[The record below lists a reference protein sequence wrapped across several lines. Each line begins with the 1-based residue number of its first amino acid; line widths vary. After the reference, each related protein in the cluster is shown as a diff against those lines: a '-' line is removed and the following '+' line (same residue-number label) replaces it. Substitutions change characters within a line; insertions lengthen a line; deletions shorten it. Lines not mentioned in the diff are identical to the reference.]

1 MYVHFAHLTCD
12 LLNSKKSS
20 TFALDFVPEARH
32 PGTLPGCFFRP
43 KNGTLLN
50 IFIYIIMQT
59 IQQQWAQC
67 QTILADNLTSS
78 AYRTWFAPIVPLQ
91 FAEGVLVLQVKS
103 QFVAEY
109 IEQNYLP
116 LLSAAIIR
124 VFGQGTKLEYRVLI
138 DSTSGAGTML
148 PSAGTPAG
156 VQPMPIGNAAQNAAF
171 DSQLNNLYTFDS
183 FIAGEPNKLA
193 RTAGLAIAKQPGY
206 TAFNPL
212 FVYGGSGVGKT
223 HLVNAIGN
231 QVRTMDPQARVIYVS
246 ANTFKLQ
253 YQDATKNNKIP
264 DFLNFYQSVDVLIMD
279 DIQYFAGL
287 KGTQDTF
294 FHIFNYLQQSRK
306 QLILTSDRP
315 PVELKDIEE
324 RLLTRFKWGLSAEIK
339 EPDYLLRKN
348 ILLSKMRRD
357 GIALSDE
364 VVDFI
369 AQNVRNSVR
378 DLEGILASL
387 LAHSTLTDRE
397 IDLELAEQVVSHI
410 VAIQPRAITIGD
422 VIGAVAEHFG
432 MTEKAI
438 LSPNRS
444 REITQVRH
452 IAAYLCKEL
461 TNSSLAEIGFKMGR
475 RTHATM
481 LHSVAIVKTQLEF
494 DPALRQHIAQ
504 LESALRY

>member
-1 MYVHFAHLTCD
+1 MLT
-12 LLNSKKSS
+12 LK
-20 TFALDFVPEARH
+20 E
-32 PGTLPGCFFRP
+32 
-43 KNGTLLN
+43 
-50 IFIYIIMQT
+50 
-59 IQQQWAQC
+59 QWAQC

-78 AYRTWFAPIVPLQ
+78 AYQTWFAPIVPLQ

-109 IEQNYLP
+109 IEQNYIP

-124 VFGQGTKLEYRVLI
+124 VFGQGTRLEYRVLI
-138 DSTSGAGTML
+138 DSTSGAGTSV
-148 PSAGTPAG
+148 PSSGSTAQA
-156 VQPMPIGNAAQNAAF
+156 VNAQFIVGQQAAANF

-231 QVRTMDPQARVIYVS
+231 QVKVLNPQARVIYVS

-253 YQDATKNNKIP
+253 YQDATRNNRVT
-264 DFLNFYQSVDVLIMD
+264 DFLNFYQSVDVLIVD

-287 KGTQDTF
+287 KSTQDTF

-306 QLILTSDRP
+306 QIILTCDRP
-315 PVELKDIEE
+315 PVELKDLEE

-339 EPDYLLRKN
+339 QPDYLLRKN
-348 ILLSKMRRD
+348 ILLSKMHRD
-357 GIALSDE
+357 GISLSEE

-387 LAHSTLTDRE
+387 LAHSTLTDEE
-397 IDLELAEQVVSHI
+397 INLKLAEQVVSHI
-410 VAIQPRAITIGD
+410 VALQPRAISIGD
-422 VIGAVAEHFG
+422 VLTATADHYGV
-432 MTEKAI
+432 TEKAL
-438 LSPNRS
+438 LSNNRS
-444 REITQVRH
+444 REVTQVRH
-452 IAAYLCKEL
+452 VAAYLCKEL
-461 TNSSLAEIGFKMGR
+461 TSSSLTEIGFKLGR

-481 LHSVAIVKTQLEF
+481 LHSVALINRQLEF
-494 DPALRQHIAQ
+494 DASLRQHIAQ
-504 LESALRY
+504 IESDLRY

>member
-1 MYVHFAHLTCD
+1 MLT
-12 LLNSKKSS
+12 LK
-20 TFALDFVPEARH
+20 E
-32 PGTLPGCFFRP
+32 
-43 KNGTLLN
+43 
-50 IFIYIIMQT
+50 
-59 IQQQWAQC
+59 QWAQC

-78 AYRTWFAPIVPLQ
+78 AYQTWFAPIVPLQ

-109 IEQNYLP
+109 IEQNYIP

-124 VFGQGTKLEYRVLI
+124 VFGQGTRLEYRVLI
-138 DSTSGAGTML
+138 DSTSGAGTSV
-148 PSAGTPAG
+148 PSAGSPVQATNAQFIAG
-156 VQPMPIGNAAQNAAF
+156 QQAAANF

-231 QVRTMDPQARVIYVS
+231 QVKVLNPQARVIYVS

-253 YQDATKNNKIP
+253 YQDATRNNRVT
-264 DFLNFYQSVDVLIMD
+264 DFLNFYQSVDVLIVD

-287 KGTQDTF
+287 KSTQDTF

-306 QLILTSDRP
+306 QIILTCDRP
-315 PVELKDIEE
+315 PVELKDLEE

-339 EPDYLLRKN
+339 QPDYLLRKN

-369 AQNVRNSVR
+369 AQNVRDSVR

-387 LAHSTLTDRE
+387 LAHSTLTDKE
-397 IDLELAEQVVSHI
+397 IDIQLAEQVVSHI
-410 VAIQPRAITIGD
+410 VALQPRAISIGD
-422 VIGAVAEHFG
+422 VLTATADHYGV
-432 MTEKAI
+432 TEKAL
-438 LSPNRS
+438 LSNNRS
-444 REITQVRH
+444 REVTQVRH
-452 IAAYLCKEL
+452 VAAYLCKEL
-461 TNSSLAEIGFKMGR
+461 TNSSLTEIGFKLGR

-481 LHSVAIVKTQLEF
+481 LHSVALINKQIEF
-494 DPALRQHIAQ
+494 DAALRQHIAQ
-504 LESALRY
+504 IESALRY

>member
-1 MYVHFAHLTCD
+1 
-12 LLNSKKSS
+12 
-20 TFALDFVPEARH
+20 
-32 PGTLPGCFFRP
+32 
-43 KNGTLLN
+43 
-50 IFIYIIMQT
+50 MQT
-59 IQQQWAQC
+59 IQQQWAEC
-67 QTILADNLTSS
+67 QAILADNLTTS
-78 AYRTWFAPIVPLQ
+78 AYQTWFAPIVPLQ
-91 FAEGVLVLQVKS
+91 FADGVLVLQVKS

-109 IEQNYLP
+109 IEENYIQ
-116 LLSAAIIR
+116 LLSVAIIR
-124 VFGQGTKLEYRVLI
+124 VFGQGTRLEYRVLI
-138 DSTSGAGTML
+138 DSASGAGTSL
-148 PSAGTPAG
+148 PSAGAPQGAQSSAHAIQPA
-156 VQPMPIGNAAQNAAF
+156 VNAF

-183 FIAGEPNKLA
+183 FVPGEPNKLA

-231 QVRTMDPQARVIYVS
+231 QVRLLNPQARVIYVS

-253 YQDATKNNKIP
+253 YQDASLNNHVT
-264 DFLNFYQSVDVLIMD
+264 DFLNFYQSVDVLIVD

-306 QLILTSDRP
+306 QIILTCDRP
-315 PVELKDIEE
+315 PVELKDLEE
-324 RLLTRFKWGLSAEIK
+324 RLLTRFKWGLAAEIK
-339 EPDYLLRKN
+339 QPDYVLRKN

-357 GIALSDE
+357 GITLSDD

-387 LAHSTLTDRE
+387 LAHSTLTDAE
-397 IDLELAEQVVSHI
+397 IDIKLAEQVVSHI
-410 VAIQPRAITIGD
+410 VAIQPRKITIMD
-422 VIGAVAEHFG
+422 VIGAVSEHYG
-432 MTEKAI
+432 LPEKAI
-438 LSPNRS
+438 ISSNRS
-444 REITQVRH
+444 RELVRVRH

-461 TNSSLAEIGFKMGR
+461 TDSSLTEIGFKMGR

-481 LHSVAIVKTQLEF
+481 LHSVALIKSQTEF
-494 DPALRQHIAQ
+494 DPALRQQLAQ
-504 LESALRY
+504 IEASLKY